1 MPKLSVTVPHDME
14 QDQAVERLKERFGDL
29 QRRFGDSVQD
39 FEEQWDGNVL
49 SYRFTTL
56 GVKVRGTVTAVDS
69 HVTVTAE
76 LPLLAMALKGT
87 IETQIRSELEKILA

>member
-1 MPKLSVTVPHDME
+1 MPKLTVTVPHALD
-14 QDQAVERLKERFGDL
+14 QDQAIERLKERFGDL
-29 QRRFGDSVQD
+29 QRRFHDSVKD
-39 FEEQWDGNVL
+39 LKEEWDGNVL

-56 GVKVRGTVTAVDS
+56 GVKVQGTVTAVDS

-76 LPLLAMALKGT
+76 LPLAAMLMKGT

>member
-1 MPKLSVTVPHDME
+1 MPKLTVTVPHALG

-29 QRRFGDSVQD
+29 QRRFGDSVKD
-39 FEEQWDGNVL
+39 FEEEWDGNVL

-56 GVKVRGTVTAVDS
+56 GVKVQGTVAAVDS
-69 HVTVTAE
+69 TVTVTAE
-76 LPLLAMALKGT
+76 LPLLAMAMKGT